1 MDDMSLEVTDKH
13 STRHEEASDSSPL
26 SESFVGPTHESEEEK
41 IKKLEA
47 AQMAKEAAEGLEA
60 LGDPPPTG
68 SEIRDFKC
76 SIHKKT
82 PAKDFCPNCEH
93 PYCSKCLQEFPGR
106 GILCY
111 YCREP
116 LVKGVHTDRKVA
128 KRKKRIKWSAVFTTT
143 AAVVTVSVIAFWQIY
158 QPFAPGDL
166 PPEVT
171 IEQLDPAPLRLPS
184 LVALIQLEPPPGF
197 LPPWAP
203 AEIVSPP
210 PKDLPPLIAMN
221 RLDPPPGAL
230 PPEAPLELVS
240 PEIAAIL
247 RQESELHKKIFV
259 ELENEVTRLKD
270 EYTKG
275 TSTDRTRTLKRLFDL
290 DHKLSLEPLTT
301 ALQDPDEKVRGL
313 AATELGRFGSSR
325 VVKPLA
331 DALPDEKSSEVRT
344 KIVSA
349 LKTCGD
355 ESAFPA
361 LIEALSDK
369 EFQVRAAAYT
379 ALRRLS
385 SQNIRFSALRDPAEQ
400 KDAIDQWKAWFANSK
415 NKVIHGNWY
424 RMRTP
429 IGQAIA
435 VNRFHGPQVR
445 SAVNNG
451 LKWLLSV
458 QEEEGYWE
466 QAKFALVNK
475 ETGEKYIRPGHNLG
489 LTGLALLVFLANGH
503 TPEVGQYK
511 KDVSKIVDWMLK
523 NQREN
528 GYFKYKNSVL
538 YGHGICT
545 MAICEA
551 YGMTGEERYKRPAMK
566 AIEYIVNT
574 QGRHGGFGYSGP
586 GYDVSVSGWQ
596 FMGMAAAMEAGLHV
610 PERAIRKS
618 RYFLNYMYFKDDGST
633 GYSVDSKTKER
644 RKGSTA
650 MTAVGIVCRQFL
662 EYPKSYNEIQKS
674 MEKLRSVF
682 APNNAKKWKCHPTN
696 PYEMYYATLAMFQA
710 GGEDW
715 AKWNRAFRD
724 ELLNL
729 QEKEGPFKGAWPEKV
744 HHGTSGGRLYSTTV
758 SALCL
763 SVYYRYP
770 PIYK

>member
-1 MDDMSLEVTDKH
+1 MYAISSAKAY
-13 STRHEEASDSSPL
+13 SNSPASHTTSASS
-26 SESFVGPTHESEEEK
+26 
-41 IKKLEA
+41 A
-47 AQMAKEAAEGLEA
+47 
-60 LGDPPPTG
+60 
-68 SEIRDFKC
+68 
-76 SIHKKT
+76 
-82 PAKDFCPNCEH
+82 H
-93 PYCSKCLQEFPGR
+93 PSQSYSQ
-106 GILCY
+106 
-111 YCREP
+111 
-116 LVKGVHTDRKVA
+116 
-128 KRKKRIKWSAVFTTT
+128 
-143 AAVVTVSVIAFWQIY
+143 
-158 QPFAPGDL
+158 
-166 PPEVT
+166 
-171 IEQLDPAPLRLPS
+171 
-184 LVALIQLEPPPGF
+184 
-197 LPPWAP
+197 
-203 AEIVSPP
+203 
-210 PKDLPPLIAMN
+210 
-221 RLDPPPGAL
+221 
-230 PPEAPLELVS
+230 
-240 PEIAAIL
+240 
-247 RQESELHKKIFV
+247 
-259 ELENEVTRLKD
+259 
-270 EYTKG
+270 
-275 TSTDRTRTLKRLFDL
+275 
-290 DHKLSLEPLTT
+290 
-301 ALQDPDEKVRGL
+301 
-313 AATELGRFGSSR
+313 
-325 VVKPLA
+325 
-331 DALPDEKSSEVRT
+331 
-344 KIVSA
+344 
-349 LKTCGD
+349 
-355 ESAFPA
+355 FPA